1 MRKVKRNQRNKAF
14 LGSLIGAGVSLIGN
28 TIGSIIG
35 ANAQKK
41 QQREQERQQI
51 EQNNLTTAANLANAI
66 NGSQDV
72 VDSYYDRV
80 TLMPLGGKRRIGAW
94 GTQDT
99 NDVIS
104 GVSNGLGSVV
114 KSAIGASTMGNVQ
127 TVRQAPAQ
135 FEPKVLVRPT
145 YYNRIQ
151 PMQNVFKCG
160 GRNIARGGTRKRGKN
175 EYSGKPNKSENF
187 YVGQASLIPFDQVM
201 RGGDER
207 DGQAIVGLLPNANSD
222 VFYSSPR
229 IKSNNEGMTQ
239 EYETQLNAEE
249 EQAFQNWYRSYSRLY
264 GLDGNPD
271 HPAHQYDYRG
281 YWLNELK
288 GGNEP
293 MKFTDNGHLPDTYKR
308 PGHPTFSKESIYSTP
323 ETPGGTWDDDTFI
336 PSWFN
341 NVVSGDLNGN
351 KGIYRNGELVGR
363 LLPEIVIEGTRG
375 RRNKT
380 YKRKA
385 K

>member
-1 MRKVKRNQRNKAF
+1 MRKVKRNKRNKAF

-72 VDSYYDRV
+72 IDSYYDRV
-80 TLMPLGGKRRIGAW
+80 TLMPLGGKRKVGAW

-99 NDVIS
+99 NNVIS
-104 GVSNGLGSVV
+104 GVSSGIGSVV
-114 KSAIGASTMGNVQ
+114 KSVIGANAMGNVQ

-151 PMQNVFKCG
+151 PTQNVFKCG
-160 GRNIARGGTRKRGKN
+160 GRKIARGGTRKRGKN
-175 EYSGKPNKSENF
+175 EYNGKPNKSENF
-187 YVGQASLIPFDQVM
+187 YLGQQSLIPFNQVM
-201 RGGDER
+201 QNGNEN
-207 DGQAIVGLLPNANSD
+207 DGEPIVGTLYNVNTD
-222 VFYSSPR
+222 VFYSKPR

-239 EYETQLNAEE
+239 EYETQLNNEE

-264 GLDGNPD
+264 GLDSNPD

-293 MKFTDNGHLPDTYKR
+293 MELTADGHLPDTYKR

-323 ETPGGTWDDDTFI
+323 ETPGGRWNGDTFI

-341 NVVSGDLNGN
+341 NVVNGDLDGN
-351 KGIYRNGELVGR
+351 KAVFRNGELVGR
-363 LLPEIVIEGTRG
+363 LLPEIIVEAPRKRQG
-375 RRNKT
+375 KK
-380 YKRKA
+380 YKRK
-385 K
+385 

>member
-80 TLMPLGGKRRIGAW
+80 TLMPLGGKRKLGAW

-104 GVSNGLGSVV
+104 GVSSGIGSVV
-114 KSAIGASTMGNVQ
+114 KSVIGANTMGNVQ

-151 PMQNVFKCG
+151 PMQNVYKCG
-160 GRNIARGGTRKRGKN
+160 GRKIARGGTRKRGKN

-187 YVGQASLIPFDQVM
+187 YLGNMSLIPFDQVM
-201 RGGDER
+201 QNGDGK
-207 DGQAIVGLLPNANSD
+207 DGDPIVGTLENVNAD
-222 VFYSSPR
+222 VFYRKPR

-264 GLDGNPD
+264 GLDSNPD

-281 YWLNELK
+281 YWLNELE
-288 GGNEP
+288 GGNKP
-293 MKFTDNGHLPDTYKR
+293 MEITLDGHLPDTYKR
-308 PGHPTFSKESIYSTP
+308 PGHETFSKESIYSTP
-323 ETPGGTWDDDTFI
+323 ETPGGTWDGDTFI

-351 KGIYRNGELVGR
+351 KGIYRDGELVGR

-375 RRNKT
+375 RRNKI
-380 YKRKA
+380 YKRKS